1 MIQKKVKKKLNEENI
16 KITKPA
22 HASKGSASPYN
33 VEILNSFNPELQLK
47 ETESV
52 IKSTLIDLL
61 TQVKGF
67 KFVTALVLVFKK
79 IDSEDKRKYGTF
91 YSNSK
96 AEINISESGI
106 DDVSKSIYTGI
117 IFKIQKSLQTWKE
130 YIRQTLIFL

>member
-1 MIQKKVKKKLNEENI
+1 MNEENI
-16 KITKPA
+16 KTTKPA

>member
-1 MIQKKVKKKLNEENI
+1 MNEENI

-33 VEILNSFNPELQLK
+33 VKILNSFNPELQLK